1 MRALASHGR
10 NGRNGRRRRII
21 MYAVIETG
29 GKQYRVSPGQTVEV
43 ELLPAEPGAT
53 VTLDRVLLVS
63 ADDGTTVGQPVVPGG
78 AVVATVIGE
87 GRGKK
92 VIVFKYKSK
101 KRYRRTTGHRQDYTY
116 LTVTDIQAKGESLVQ
131 DDERKRFE
139 RQAARAVN
147 RYEKKLLAAF
157 DALISSIIAETGVS
171 ADDIDVVDVEDE
183 EPEAEAPKASAKT
196 AKTARAEAPKA
207 EAPKAEAPKAE
218 AAKAEAAKAETPKAE
233 TPKATEK
240 STAEKP
246 EKNDTKGDAKGDT
259 K

>member
-1 MRALASHGR
+1 
-10 NGRNGRRRRII
+10 

-63 ADDGTTVGQPVVPGG
+63 AEDGATVGQPVVPGG

-139 RQAARAVN
+139 RQAQRAVN
-147 RYEKKLLAAF
+147 RYERKLLAAF
-157 DALISSIIAETGVS
+157 DALISSIIAETGVT

-183 EPEAEAPKASAKT
+183 EPAAEAAAETPAPKATRAAKPSAVT
-196 AKTARAEAPKA
+196 TTESS
-207 EAPKAEAPKAE
+207 E
-218 AAKAEAAKAETPKAE
+218 AKAEKPA
-233 TPKATEK
+233 
-240 STAEKP
+240 SDTAEKP
-246 EKNDTKGDAKGDT
+246 EKNESK
-259 K
+259 

>member
-1 MRALASHGR
+1 
-10 NGRNGRRRRII
+10 

-63 ADDGTTVGQPVVPGG
+63 SEDGATVGQPTVPGG

-116 LTVTDIQAKGESLVQ
+116 ITVTDIQAQGESLVQ
-131 DDERKRFE
+131 ADERKRFE
-139 RQAARAVN
+139 RQAQRAVN
-147 RYEKKLLAAF
+147 RYERKLLAAF
-157 DALISSIIAETGVS
+157 DTLISSIIAETGVG

-183 EPEAEAPKASAKT
+183 EPTNVADTVEASA
-196 AKTARAEAPKA
+196 
-207 EAPKAEAPKAE
+207 AE
-218 AAKAEAAKAETPKAE
+218 AAESAEASAPTTSDAAPAKRAKAADKAGDK
-233 TPKATEK
+233 PADKAGD
-240 STAEKP
+240 KP
-246 EKNDTKGDAKGDT
+246 ADKGK
-259 K
+259 KK

>member
-1 MRALASHGR
+1 
-10 NGRNGRRRRII
+10 

-53 VTLDRVLLVS
+53 VTLNRVLLVS
-63 ADDGTTVGQPVVPGG
+63 AEGDTTVGQPVVPGG

-139 RQAARAVN
+139 RQAQRAVN
-147 RYEKKLLAAF
+147 RYERKLLAAF
-157 DALISSIIAETGVS
+157 DALISSIIAETGVT

-183 EPEAEAPKASAKT
+183 EPAAEAAAETPAPKATRAAKPSAVT
-196 AKTARAEAPKA
+196 TTESS
-207 EAPKAEAPKAE
+207 E
-218 AAKAEAAKAETPKAE
+218 AKAEKPAA
-233 TPKATEK
+233 
-240 STAEKP
+240 SDTAEKP
-246 EKNDTKGDAKGDT
+246 EKNESK
-259 K
+259 

>member
-1 MRALASHGR
+1 
-10 NGRNGRRRRII
+10 

-63 ADDGTTVGQPVVPGG
+63 ADDNTTVGQPVVPGG

-116 LTVTDIQAKGESLVQ
+116 LTVTDIQAQGESLVQ
-131 DDERKRFE
+131 EEERKRFE
-139 RQAARAVN
+139 RQAQRAVN
-147 RYEKKLLAAF
+147 RYERKLLAAF
-157 DALISSIIAETGVS
+157 DTLISSIIAETGVS
-171 ADDIDVVDVEDE
+171 AGDIDVVDVEDE
-183 EPEAEAPKASAKT
+183 EPTAEAETSAPEASAKSS
-196 AKTARAEAPKA
+196 AKSATSDTS
-207 EAPKAEAPKAE
+207 
-218 AAKAEAAKAETPKAE
+218 AK
-233 TPKATEK
+233 K
-240 STAEKP
+240 SSK
-246 EKNDTKGDAKGDT
+246 K
-259 K
+259 

>member
-1 MRALASHGR
+1 
-10 NGRNGRRRRII
+10 

-53 VTLDRVLLVS
+53 VTLERVLLVS
-63 ADDGTTVGQPVVPGG
+63 AEGDTTVGQPVVPGG

-131 DDERKRFE
+131 DEERKRYE
-139 RQAARAVN
+139 RQAQRAVN
-147 RYEKKLLAAF
+147 RYERKLLEAF
-157 DALISSIIAETGVS
+157 DALISSIIAETGVPAS
-171 ADDIDVVDVEDE
+171 DIDVLDVEDE
-183 EPEAEAPKASAKT
+183 EPTDEVEASSPAASVKPATPAKPATTKATKAAPATPAPSAAADESETSAESETPDTSAKD
-196 AKTARAEAPKA
+196 
-207 EAPKAEAPKAE
+207 
-218 AAKAEAAKAETPKAE
+218 
-233 TPKATEK
+233 
-240 STAEKP
+240 SG
-246 EKNDTKGDAKGDT
+246 KGK

>member
-1 MRALASHGR
+1 
-10 NGRNGRRRRII
+10 

-53 VTLDRVLLVS
+53 VTLERVLLVS
-63 ADDGTTVGQPVVPGG
+63 SDGSTTVGQPTVPGG

-131 DDERKRFE
+131 EDER
-139 RQAARAVN
+139 
-147 RYEKKLLAAF
+147 KLLAAF
-157 DALISSIIAETGVS
+157 ESLIGSIMAETGLT
-171 ADDIDVVDVEDE
+171 AEDIDVLDVEDE
-183 EPEAEAPKASAKT
+183 EPTDEAEAAAPEASAK
-196 AKTARAEAPKA
+196 
-207 EAPKAEAPKAE
+207 
-218 AAKAEAAKAETPKAE
+218 
-233 TPKATEK
+233 
-240 STAEKP
+240 S
-246 EKNDTKGDAKGDT
+246 DTDAK
-259 K
+259 KK

>member
-1 MRALASHGR
+1 
-10 NGRNGRRRRII
+10 

-53 VTLDRVLLVS
+53 VTLNRVLLVS
-63 ADDGTTVGQPVVPGG
+63 AEGDTTVGQPVVPGG

-139 RQAARAVN
+139 RQAQRAVN
-147 RYEKKLLAAF
+147 RYERKLLAAF
-157 DALISSIIAETGVS
+157 DALISSIIAETGVT

-183 EPEAEAPKASAKT
+183 EPAAEAAAETPAPKATRAAKPSAVT
-196 AKTARAEAPKA
+196 TTESS
-207 EAPKAEAPKAE
+207 E
-218 AAKAEAAKAETPKAE
+218 AKAEKPA
-233 TPKATEK
+233 
-240 STAEKP
+240 SDTAEKP
-246 EKNDTKGDAKGDT
+246 EKNESK
-259 K
+259 

>member
-1 MRALASHGR
+1 
-10 NGRNGRRRRII
+10 
-21 MYAVIETG
+21 
-29 GKQYRVSPGQTVEV
+29 
-43 ELLPAEPGAT
+43 
-53 VTLDRVLLVS
+53 
-63 ADDGTTVGQPVVPGG
+63 VGQPLVPGG

-131 DDERKRFE
+131 DDERKRYE

-147 RYEKKLLAAF
+147 RYEKKLLVAF

-171 ADDIDVVDVEDE
+171 ADDIDVVDVEGE
-183 EPEAEAPKASAKT
+183 EPEAEAPKASAK
-196 AKTARAEAPKA
+196 AAP
-207 EAPKAEAPKAE
+207 
-218 AAKAEAAKAETPKAE
+218 KAEAAKAETPKASE
-233 TPKATEK
+233 KGAAKQTEK
-240 STAEKP
+240 TEQADSTAK
-246 EKNDTKGDAKGDT
+246 KDTKSDT

>member
-1 MRALASHGR
+1 
-10 NGRNGRRRRII
+10 

-53 VTLDRVLLVS
+53 VTLERVLLVS
-63 ADDGTTVGQPVVPGG
+63 SDDATTVGQPTVPGG

-116 LTVTDIQAKGESLVQ
+116 LTVTDIQAKGASLVQ
-131 DDERKRFE
+131 DEERKRYE
-139 RQAARAVN
+139 RQAERAVN
-147 RYEKKLLAAF
+147 RYERKLLAAF
-157 DALISSIIAETGVS
+157 ESLIGTIMAETGVT

-183 EPEAEAPKASAKT
+183 EPTGGAEAPEASAKSGT
-196 AKTARAEAPKA
+196 SAKK
-207 EAPKAEAPKAE
+207 KK
-218 AAKAEAAKAETPKAE
+218 
-233 TPKATEK
+233 
-240 STAEKP
+240 
-246 EKNDTKGDAKGDT
+246 
-259 K
+259 

>member
-1 MRALASHGR
+1 
-10 NGRNGRRRRII
+10 

-53 VTLDRVLLVS
+53 VTLERVLLVS
-63 ADDGTTVGQPVVPGG
+63 AEGDTTVGQPIVPGG

-131 DDERKRFE
+131 DEERKRYE
-139 RQAARAVN
+139 RQAQRAVN
-147 RYEKKLLAAF
+147 RYERKLLAAF
-157 DALISSIIAETGVS
+157 DTLISSIIAETGVPAS
-171 ADDIDVVDVEDE
+171 DIDVLDVEDE
-183 EPEAEAPKASAKT
+183 EPDVEAEASAPVASATTAASDTKASDTKAKGARAADTAASDTKAADAKAADTKASDT
-196 AKTARAEAPKA
+196 AKDK
-207 EAPKAEAPKAE
+207 K
-218 AAKAEAAKAETPKAE
+218 
-233 TPKATEK
+233 
-240 STAEKP
+240 
-246 EKNDTKGDAKGDT
+246 
-259 K
+259 

>member
-1 MRALASHGR
+1 
-10 NGRNGRRRRII
+10 

-63 ADDGTTVGQPVVPGG
+63 AEDNTTVGQPVVPGG

-131 DDERKRFE
+131 DEERKRFE
-139 RQAARAVN
+139 RQAQRAVN
-147 RYEKKLLAAF
+147 RYERKLLAAF
-157 DALISSIIAETGVS
+157 DTLISSIIAETGVP
-171 ADDIDVVDVEDE
+171 AEDIDVLDVEDE
-183 EPEAEAPKASAKT
+183 EPTAEAETSAPEASAK
-196 AKTARAEAPKA
+196 
-207 EAPKAEAPKAE
+207 
-218 AAKAEAAKAETPKAE
+218 
-233 TPKATEK
+233 
-240 STAEKP
+240 S
-246 EKNDTKGDAKGDT
+246 DTDAKGGT
-259 K
+259 SAKGKK

>member
-1 MRALASHGR
+1 
-10 NGRNGRRRRII
+10 

-53 VTLDRVLLVS
+53 VTLERVLLVS
-63 ADDGTTVGQPVVPGG
+63 AEGDTTVGQPVVPGG

-131 DDERKRFE
+131 DEERKRYE
-139 RQAARAVN
+139 RQAQRAVN
-147 RYEKKLLAAF
+147 RYERKLLEAF
-157 DALISSIIAETGVS
+157 DALISSIIAETGVPAS
-171 ADDIDVVDVEDE
+171 DIDVLDVEDE
-183 EPEAEAPKASAKT
+183 EPTDEVEASSPAASVKPATPAKPATTKATKAAPATPAPSAAADESETPAESETPDTSAKD
-196 AKTARAEAPKA
+196 
-207 EAPKAEAPKAE
+207 
-218 AAKAEAAKAETPKAE
+218 
-233 TPKATEK
+233 
-240 STAEKP
+240 SG
-246 EKNDTKGDAKGDT
+246 KGK